1 MQMKQRKWITFLAG
15 GICLAMVLWGCMG
28 AAGQEKSMQQ
38 QSVSQTDRTTEDQTA
53 SQTEAA
59 ADTQESIQQVN
70 TPVRI
75 WGPVLQ
81 VGQDR
86 ISIDNRAETSSRG
99 EIVITFDQTTTP
111 ILDAETGEPENLTEL
126 ERDEAVFVYI
136 EPAMALSLPPVV
148 NARLI
153 LCDIP
158 DDLRIP
164 DYVTVSAKEETADG
178 SFLLTAE
185 NGMQFSVNQNCDL
198 MPYRTR
204 NRVLIEDIQ
213 SGSSCLIWSDEKGDA
228 AKIVLFA

>member
-1 MQMKQRKWITFLAG
+1 MKKRKWITFMLG

-28 AAGQEKSMQQ
+28 AAGQEKSTEQQ
-38 QSVSQTDRTTEDQTA
+38 NSSQTDRTTEDQMT
-53 SQTEAA
+53 SQTADA
-59 ADTQESIQQVN
+59 ADTQESVQQVN

-81 VGQDR
+81 VSQDQ
-86 ISIDNRAETSSRG
+86 ISIDNRSETSLRG
-99 EIVITFDQTTTP
+99 EIVITIDQSGTR
-111 ILDAETGEPENLTEL
+111 ILDAETGEPENWTEL

-148 NARLI
+148 NASLI

-164 DYVTVSAKEETADG
+164 DYVTVSAMEETADG
-178 SFLLTAE
+178 NFLLTAE
-185 NGMQFSVNQNCDL
+185 SGMQFSVNKNCEI
-198 MPYRTR
+198 MPYLTR

-213 SGSSCLIWSDEKGDA
+213 SGSSCLIWSDEKGNA
-228 AKIVLFA
+228 ARIVLFA